1 MKSVLLE
8 DSELVARALA
18 GDSSSYEALF
28 ERHRNSILSIVR
40 SRCGDGAL
48 SEDIVQEAFI
58 KAYLNLNKFN
68 PRFSFGGW
76 LMTIAQHL
84 FIDYTRKIE
93 NQPKENESQIT
104 AICSEPTP
112 EEHFIVDE
120 DNRRLSEA
128 LNSLTPAYKTVI
140 EMRFYQDMSY
150 EEIARKLSL
159 PIGTVKTHIHR
170 ARRAFIER
178 LG

>member
-8 DSELVARALA
+8 DNQLVSQTLGGNSA
-18 GDSSSYEALF
+18 SYEALF
-28 ERHRNSILSIVR
+28 ERHRNSVLSVVH

-68 PRFSFGGW
+68 PKYSFAGW
-76 LMTIAQHL
+76 LMTIAQNL

-93 NQPKENESQIT
+93 NQPKDNESQIV
-104 AICSEPTP
+104 AICPAPTP
-112 EEHFIVDE
+112 EENFIVGE
-120 DNRRLSEA
+120 DNRRLNEA

-150 EEIARKLSL
+150 DEIAQKLGL
-159 PIGTVKTHIHR
+159 PIGTIKTQIHR